1 MINRRDDR
9 SPVAAAF
16 AWVSRIT
23 TIAIGMVVPGIIG
36 FWVDH
41 KFGTLVFFTILGCGI
56 GVSMGVWQLVRLAN
70 PRSNTNSAAPRK

>member
-16 AWVSRIT
+16 AWASRIT
-23 TIAIGMVVPGIIG
+23 TIAIGMVVPGIAG

-41 KFGTLVFFTILGCGI
+41 KVGTLVLFTILGCGI
-56 GVSMGVWQLVRLAN
+56 GVSLGVWQLVRLAN
-70 PRSNTNSAAPRK
+70 AGSDTKSTAQRK